1 MEKVV
6 YMVKR
11 YEYES
16 VKITPKAKKLLSF
29 MKEVLE
35 PKLEKMGYKKTYSG
49 LIEYFFDQMRDEL
62 ERYVKELGV
71 KMPEEIR
78 LSELK

>member
-16 VKITPKAKKLLSF
+16 VKVTPKAKKLLSF